1 MPTIK
6 DVPQP
11 TEHQLILR
19 QQMTDD
25 FALLRELGYYAPAEI
40 FDVMGRPDIK
50 RTEQFYRQH
59 IMDQSRGLLPMIS
72 HRKVPSDQS
81 EEIQRLY
88 QRYNTRASLA
98 NLVTA
103 WFMAGKMPYPEY
115 AVVARGLVY
124 DGVLELEGEKE
135 ADKLLDVVDKNEDR
149 DDFYIMFPWIVNAA
163 MDNKPEI
170 EKDSSIGLTSTQEK
184 AFATLN
190 DLFSRNFLVTRREII
205 MRRYLISDPVFTDY
219 IAAGREMREDEE
231 LSQRA
236 GNKPDTGLVLG
247 WFNLDSYLSQLQNS
261 SS

>member
-6 DVPQP
+6 DAPQP

-25 FALLRELGYYAPAEI
+25 FALLRELGYAPAEI

-59 IMDQSRGLLPMIS
+59 IMDQSKGLLPMIS

-81 EEIQRLY
+81 EQIQRLY
-88 QRYNTRASLA
+88 HRYNIRASLA

-103 WFMAGKMPYPEY
+103 WFMAGKMQYPEY

-149 DDFYIMFPWIVNAA
+149 DDFYIMFPWIVNSA
-163 MDNKPEI
+163 MDNQI
-170 EKDSSIGLTSTQEK
+170 FEKDPGTGLTLTQEK
-184 AFATLN
+184 TFATLN
-190 DLFSRNFLVTRREII
+190 ELLSSKFLDTRKAII
-205 MRRYLISDPVFTDY
+205 MGRYRRSDPVFTDY
-219 IAAGREMREDEE
+219 FAAGREIREDEE
-231 LSQRA
+231 LSQLA
-236 GNKPDTGLVLG
+236 GVQKDDSTMVG
-247 WFNLDSYLSQLQNS
+247 WFKMDAYLSELQNS

>member
-6 DVPQP
+6 DAPQP

-25 FALLRELGYYAPAEI
+25 FALLRELGYAPAEI

-81 EEIQRLY
+81 EQIHRLY
-88 QRYNTRASLA
+88 HRYNIRASLA

-103 WFMAGKMPYPEY
+103 RFMAGKMQYPEY

-135 ADKLLDVVDKNEDR
+135 ADKLLDLVYKTEEREDI
-149 DDFYIMFPWIVNAA
+149 YIMFPLVINAA
-163 MDNKPEI
+163 MDNTKI
-170 EKDSSIGLTSTQEK
+170 EQVPGIGLTPTQEN
-184 AFATLN
+184 ALITL
-190 DLFSRNFLVTRREII
+190 
-205 MRRYLISDPVFTDY
+205 
-219 IAAGREMREDEE
+219 
-231 LSQRA
+231 
-236 GNKPDTGLVLG
+236 
-247 WFNLDSYLSQLQNS
+247 
-261 SS
+261 